1 MNSVCMATYNG
12 ERYIQR
18 QLKSILKQLDSMD
31 EVIIFDDC
39 STDKTRE
46 VIKAIGDNRI
56 HLHKNMKNLGV
67 NKTFENA
74 LKKAKGDIIFLA
86 DQDDIW
92 LDNKVEFITNYFYKH
107 SDVDVVQHDA
117 EVVYEDLTVIDKSFF
132 HWRGH
137 VGPSIIR
144 NLLRDTHLGCC
155 MAMRKDVVSDCLPI
169 TSIPYHDKWIGVI
182 APLTGHRVMFISTV
196 LMKYI
201 RHVGTSTDP
210 MFHRRSWKKIFQDRF
225 WYPIEIC
232 KFFLLKRFSVQ
243 NDKNNEE
250 KYE

>member
-18 QLKSILKQLDSMD
+18 QLESILKQLDSMD

-39 STDKTRE
+39 STDNTRK
-46 VIKAIGDNRI
+46 VIKAMDDSRI
-56 HLHKNMKNLGV
+56 HLYKNIKNLGV

-74 LKKAKGDIIFLA
+74 LKKARGDIIFLS

-92 LDNKVEFITNYFYKH
+92 LDDKVAFIIDYFQKH
-107 SDVDVVQHDA
+107 SDVDVIQHDA
-117 EVVYEDLTVIDKSFF
+117 EVVYENLTVIDKSFF

-137 VGPSIIR
+137 VGPSVIR

-155 MAMRKDVVSDCLPI
+155 MAMRRNVINDCLPI
-169 TSIPYHDKWIGVI
+169 TSIPYHDKWIGVV
-182 APLTGHRVMFISTV
+182 APLTGHKVMFIPTV

-210 MFHRRSWKKIFQDRF
+210 MFHRRPWKQVFKERII
-225 WYPIEIC
+225 YPIVLG
-232 KFFLLKRFSVQ
+232 KFFILRKISTW
-243 NDKNNEE
+243 NNENL
-250 KYE
+250 

>member
-18 QLKSILKQLDSMD
+18 QLESILKQLDSMD

-39 STDKTRE
+39 STDNTRK
-46 VIKAIGDNRI
+46 VIKAMDDSRI
-56 HLHKNMKNLGV
+56 HLYKNIKNLGV

-74 LKKAKGDIIFLA
+74 LKKARGDIIFLS

-92 LDNKVEFITNYFYKH
+92 LDDKVAFIIDYFQKH
-107 SDVDVVQHDA
+107 SDVDVIQHDA
-117 EVVYEDLTVIDKSFF
+117 EVVYENLTVIDKSFF

-137 VGPSIIR
+137 AGPSVIR
-144 NLLRDTHLGCC
+144 NLIRDTHLGCC
-155 MAMRKDVVSDCLPI
+155 MAMRKNVINDCLPI
-169 TSIPYHDKWIGVI
+169 TSIPYHDKWIGVV
-182 APLTGHRVMFISTV
+182 APLTGHKVMFIPTV

-210 MFHRRSWKKIFQDRF
+210 MFHRRPWKQVFKERII
-225 WYPIEIC
+225 YPIELG
-232 KFFLLKRFSVQ
+232 KFFILRKIST
-243 NDKNNEE
+243 
-250 KYE
+250 

>member
-18 QLKSILKQLDSMD
+18 QLESILKQLDSMD

-39 STDKTRE
+39 STDNTRK
-46 VIKAIGDNRI
+46 VIKAMDDSRI
-56 HLHKNMKNLGV
+56 HLYKNIKNLGV

-74 LKKAKGDIIFLA
+74 LKKARGDIIFLS

-92 LDNKVEFITNYFYKH
+92 LDDKVAFIIDYFQKH
-107 SDVDVVQHDA
+107 SDVDVIQHDA
-117 EVVYEDLTVIDKSFF
+117 EVVYENLTVIDKSFF

-137 VGPSIIR
+137 AGPSVIR
-144 NLLRDTHLGCC
+144 NLIRGTHLGCC
-155 MAMRKDVVSDCLPI
+155 MAMRKNVINDCLPI
-169 TSIPYHDKWIGVI
+169 TSIPYHDKWIGVV
-182 APLTGHRVMFISTV
+182 APLTGHKVMFIPTV

-210 MFHRRSWKKIFQDRF
+210 MFHRRPWKQVFKERII
-225 WYPIEIC
+225 YPIELG
-232 KFFLLKRFSVQ
+232 KFFILRKIST
-243 NDKNNEE
+243 
-250 KYE
+250 

>member
-18 QLKSILKQLDSMD
+18 QLESILKQLDSMD

-39 STDKTRE
+39 STDNTRK
-46 VIKAIGDNRI
+46 VIKAMDDSRI
-56 HLHKNMKNLGV
+56 HLYKNIKNLGV

-74 LKKAKGDIIFLA
+74 LKKARGDIIFLS

-92 LDNKVEFITNYFYKH
+92 LDDKVAFIIDYFQKH
-107 SDVDVVQHDA
+107 SDVDVIQHDA
-117 EVVYEDLTVIDKSFF
+117 EVVYENLTVIDKSFF

-137 VGPSIIR
+137 VGPSVIR
-144 NLLRDTHLGCC
+144 NLIRDTHLGCC
-155 MAMRKDVVSDCLPI
+155 MAMRKNVINDCLPI
-169 TSIPYHDKWIGVI
+169 TSIPYHDKWIGVV
-182 APLTGHRVMFISTV
+182 APLTGHKVMFIPTV

-210 MFHRRSWKKIFQDRF
+210 MFHRRPWKQVFKERII
-225 WYPIEIC
+225 YPIELG
-232 KFFLLKRFSVQ
+232 KFFILRKIST
-243 NDKNNEE
+243 
-250 KYE
+250 